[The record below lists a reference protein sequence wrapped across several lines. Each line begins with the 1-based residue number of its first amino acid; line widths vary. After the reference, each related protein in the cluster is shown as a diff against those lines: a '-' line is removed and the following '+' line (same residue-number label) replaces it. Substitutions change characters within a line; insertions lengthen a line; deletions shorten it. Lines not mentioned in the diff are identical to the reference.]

1 MRLIIHDANVLI
13 DLIDIGLLDRALEL
27 PFAMETTDFIRLE
40 VQTPKQAYALSEC
53 IRIGS
58 LSVVSSSIVQLA
70 AIGAFQEENPQLSIA
85 DCSVVFHALD
95 RSGIVFSGDGR
106 LRREAEARKLEV
118 RGTPWVLGLM
128 VEHHLLDSDTAIEK
142 LEYLL
147 SINRRLP
154 QKECSKLID
163 FWKKR

>member
-27 PFAMETTDFIRLE
+27 PFVMETTDFICIE

-70 AIGAFQEENPQLSIA
+70 AIGALQEENPQLSIA

-95 RSGIVFSGDGR
+95 RSGIVLSGDGR

-118 RGTPWVLGLM
+118 HGTPWVLGLM

-147 SINRRLP
+147 SVNRRLP